1 MAWKPSAQELR
12 LGHQR
17 AERVKQKM
25 ARGNRSEVRIELA
38 GYYNHPA
45 IVPEDETAYKELAK
59 VGAVMGLTRFG
70 NEKSKGSDTYT
81 NDRRSRLHR
90 ALDAV
95 MDSCGSRSGA
105 RDAKPVSIISKAIS
119 VLNASHG
126 FDTVG
131 RKGDNVL
138 VRKGYFY
145 SNGSSEDKVA
155 DRAISTLAAAG
166 IKAQVV
172 RKGDIWKRFK
182 GGASIAAQSHWW
194 VELRIIEAAQ

>member
-1 MAWKPSAQELR
+1 MRTRVEAKDSTFKPGDHVVIQ
-12 LGHQR
+12 
-17 AERVKQKM
+17 
-25 ARGNRSEVRIELA
+25 A
-38 GYYNHPA
+38 GYGGKGGMAGQDFKRFSSDIAGGDIY
-45 IVPEDETAYKELAK
+45 VRPEGDNYKWKVQAKALVEGTAKAS
-59 VGAVMGLTRFG
+59 AR
-70 NEKSKGSDTYT
+70 DA
-81 NDRRSRLHR
+81 DRRSRLHR

-95 MDSCGSRSGA
+95 IDSCGAKA

-119 VLNASHG
+119 VLNASYG

-145 SNGSSEDKVA
+145 SNGGSEDKVA

-166 IKAQVV
+166 IKARVM
-172 RKGDIWKRFK
+172 RTGDVWKPFK

-194 VELRIIEAAQ
+194 VELRISEATK